1 MNMRD
6 NSEQVTLTRDVA
18 AALVPVG
25 DRIILQAGQQA
36 TITQALGGS
45 YTVVVGGNMFRI
57 DAKDADALGEFPV
70 AQAAKAESA
79 TPATHDQ
86 VDQAV
91 WEQLGTCYDPEI
103 PVSIVELG
111 LVYGIENVEGDVSV
125 TMTLTSPFCPIGPL
139 LISQIQT
146 VVEEL
151 PDIKSCNVELVWSPP
166 WDPKTMA
173 SDDAKDML
181 GIW

>member
-1 MNMRD
+1 MTEDRRMPVSRPGTPSVEEIRD
-6 NSEQVTLTRDVA
+6 A
-18 AALVPVG
+18 
-25 DRIILQAGQQA
+25 IK
-36 TITQALGGS
+36 
-45 YTVVVGGNMFRI
+45 VV
-57 DAKDADALGEFPV
+57 E
-70 AQAAKAESA
+70 
-79 TPATHDQ
+79 
-86 VDQAV
+86 
-91 WEQLGTCYDPEI
+91 DPEI
-103 PVSIVELG
+103 GISIVELG
-111 LVYGIENVEGDVSV
+111 LIYGIENADGDVSV

-151 PDIKSCNVELVWSPP
+151 PGIRSCSVELVWSPP

>member
-1 MNMRD
+1 MEEKRTPVTRPTTPSNEEIRD
-6 NSEQVTLTRDVA
+6 A
-18 AALVPVG
+18 
-25 DRIILQAGQQA
+25 IK
-36 TITQALGGS
+36 
-45 YTVVVGGNMFRI
+45 VV
-57 DAKDADALGEFPV
+57 E
-70 AQAAKAESA
+70 
-79 TPATHDQ
+79 
-86 VDQAV
+86 
-91 WEQLGTCYDPEI
+91 DPEI
-103 PVSIVELG
+103 GISIVELG
-111 LVYGIENVEGDVSV
+111 LVYGVENVDGDVSV

-151 PDIKSCNVELVWSPP
+151 PGIKGCNVELVWSPP